1 MRRAKKMYS
10 LLIFL
15 LLVAPVGAQ
24 ESADPLVR
32 KLNDFLPTYTP
43 FTPPEPPDRYF
54 PDEVGKQVADAIT
67 DAYLQNAEAV
77 EQRARELAQHDAA
90 LTAKGER
97 VTGITPQVRA
107 LASRIPEVNEKSDAD
122 VAELSAAPDELL
134 AQAEQLLAQE
144 KRSRLGRRF
153 NWVLSTFDVA
163 SLFLGT
169 PRSPSPYAAQGV
181 VSEWSDE
188 NGPGPRE
195 RKALVLYREF
205 LRRAPEDPRAPQIEK
220 KVQEL
225 EAQLAHAEA
234 ALQQQDY
241 WGANFHYQLALM
253 IDETSAKA
261 RAGLEKVEASLQ
273 KLD

>member
-43 FTPPEPPDRYF
+43 FPPPEPPDRYF
-54 PDEVGKQVADAIT
+54 PDEVGKKVADAIT

-90 LTAKGER
+90 LAAKGER
-97 VTGITPQVRA
+97 VTGITPQVPA
-107 LASRIPEVNEKSDAD
+107 LAGRVPEVNEKSDSD
-122 VAELSAAPDELL
+122 GAEPSAAPAELL
-134 AQAEQLLAQE
+134 AQSEAE
-144 KRSRLGRRF
+144 
-153 NWVLSTFDVA
+153 
-163 SLFLGT
+163 
-169 PRSPSPYAAQGV
+169 
-181 VSEWSDE
+181 
-188 NGPGPRE
+188 
-195 RKALVLYREF
+195 
-205 LRRAPEDPRAPQIEK
+205 
-220 KVQEL
+220 
-225 EAQLAHAEA
+225 
-234 ALQQQDY
+234 LQQQDY

-273 KLD
+273 NLDPAEEARPRDPLAKVRQAEWEHDKQTLKYLLPGSGFVKDNFIVAGTQVATEGLVGAATFGALTMVQTGAKLFHLLSGNPVP